1 MSVSSATLHANDDY
15 MVVKHDNDCTR
26 SDITVKEDKQGNFYF
41 LVHECLFLL
50 VK

>member
-15 MVVKHDNDCTR
+15 IVVKHDNDCIR
-26 SDITVKEDKQGNFYF
+26 SDITVKEDQQSNFYF